1 MGQARFQIGR
11 AVIGYVVAITFAF
24 NGLLET
30 VIDANMASGGNSFA
44 LITCLGG
51 EGTGNLPG
59 QSERAMKCSCSLSC
73 CCANDAVA
81 RTSTESD
88 VAYRVSGA
96 EPLSTAPVAITRDF
110 RADHPLHL
118 RSPPGTT

>member
-11 AVIGYVVAITFAF
+11 AVIGYVVALVFTF

-73 CCANDAVA
+73 CCANDALS
-81 RTSTESD
+81 RNSTESD
-88 VAYRVSGA
+88 VAYPIASA
-96 EPLSTAPVAITRDF
+96 EHHEAVPVAMTRDF
-110 RADHPLHL
+110 RADYPLHL
-118 RSPPGTT
+118 RSPPGSA